1 MLPINPR
8 TSTMTFMHWRVS
20 TAILFAFSPI
30 LVAHAQEGPKNS
42 VILIIRH
49 AENPA
54 NGHGL
59 SPRGEERAKAYKNY
73 FLNFTV
79 DSKRREPQAIIVRS
93 EEHTSELQSLRHLV
107 CRLLLEK

>member
-1 MLPINPR
+1 MR
-8 TSTMTFMHWRVS
+8 RC
-20 TAILFAFSPI
+20 LFLAVIHSFAL
-30 LVAHAQEGPKNS
+30 LVVTDAQEGPKNS
-42 VILIIRH
+42 VLLIIRH

-79 DSKRREPQAIIVRS
+79 DSKRQEPNAIIVRS